1 MTRVRDVVW
10 QPSKEHLQR
19 SNLFRFMQ
27 QEQIAD
33 YPSLLKRSEEDVSW
47 FWDAFI
53 RFADIQFAQPYK
65 QVLDDSRGL
74 SDPKW
79 FVGGKINLVHHFL
92 DKWALNPD
100 TADRTALI
108 WEGEGEEER
117 RFSFL
122 ELYRQVNRFSNT
134 LERLGV
140 ERGDRVAIYMPMIPE
155 TVIALYGIYKAGAI
169 AVPLFSGFGPEA
181 VAVRLRDV
189 EAKAVVTA
197 DGFYRGGQQV
207 LLKHVLDRA
216 LETAPTVSTVLV
228 AARLGEKVLLKAGRD
243 WNWDEWMTQVS
254 DQYETVETDAEEVC
268 MVSYSSGTTGSPKG
282 IVHVHGGI
290 AVKTSELGMF
300 LYDIQKD
307 DVFTM
312 ITDFGWMM
320 GQLPLFSSHSVAAP
334 FLMYEGSPMHPDPG
348 RIYRLI
354 EKHQVSVFAAPA
366 TALRLLKTY
375 GEPYRQKANL
385 ASLRIL
391 GHTGEPIDEETW
403 SWFLSW
409 ADGRAPIINGSGG
422 TELFGEIL
430 SSLSILPQKPTCL
443 GATPA
448 VGARV
453 VDDSGRPVERGKAG
467 YLVFT
472 LPQPAQTR
480 GFWRDRQ
487 RYMDTYFPLGNEMWW
502 QGDIVLLDEEGY
514 WFHHGRADD
523 VIKVSG
529 RRTGPGELEDVV
541 CQFPHVLEAA
551 AIGVP
556 HPLKGEEIVLFVVPA
571 PGARLDP
578 GLLKHHVTAKLGKPY
593 EPGEI
598 HLVADLPKTRTQ
610 KIMRRLMK
618 QHYLGEKLGD
628 TSSLMNQG
636 ALEILP
642 RKQERLQES

>member
-1 MTRVRDVVW
+1 MTRTRDVVW
-10 QPSKEHLQR
+10 QPSQEQQKQ
-19 SNLFRFMQ
+19 SNLCRFME

-33 YPSLLKRSEEDVSW
+33 YPTLLKRSEEDASW

-53 RFADIQFAQPYK
+53 RFADIQFAQPYDE
-65 QVLDDSRGL
+65 VLDASNGL

-79 FVGGKINLVHHFL
+79 FVGGKINLVHNFL
-92 DKWALNPD
+92 DKWAQNPS
-100 TADRTALI
+100 TADRMALI

-117 RFSFL
+117 RYSFL
-122 ELYRQVNRFSNT
+122 ELYRQVNRFAHT
-134 LERLGV
+134 LGRLGV

-155 TVIALYGIYKAGAI
+155 TVIALYGIYKAGVI

-207 LLKHVLDRA
+207 LLKHVLDKA
-216 LETAPTVSTVLV
+216 LETAPSVQAVLV
-228 AARLGEKVLLKAGRD
+228 AARLGEKVLLTPGRD
-243 WNWDEWMTQVS
+243 WHWNEWMEQVP
-254 DQYETVETDAEEVC
+254 DQYATVTTDAEEVC

-290 AVKTSELGMF
+290 AVKTAEVGMF
-300 LYDIQKD
+300 IYDIRED

-320 GQLPLFSSHSVAAP
+320 GQLPLFSAHSVAAP

-348 RIYRLI
+348 RIYRQI
-354 EKHQVSVFAAPA
+354 EKHQVSVFGAPA

-375 GEPYRQKANL
+375 AEPFREKANL
-385 ASLRIL
+385 DSLRIL

-403 SWFLSW
+403 SWYLSW
-409 ADGRAPIINGSGG
+409 TDGKAPIINGSGG
-422 TELFGEIL
+422 TEVFAEIL
-430 SSLSILPQKPTCL
+430 SSISILPQKPTCL

-453 VDDSGRPVERGKAG
+453 VDEWGNQVERGKAG

-472 LPQPAQTR
+472 VPQPAQTR
-480 GFWRDRQ
+480 GFWRNRQ
-487 RYMDTYFPLGNEMWW
+487 RYLDTYFPLGNEMWW
-502 QGDIVLLDEEGY
+502 QGDIVLVDEDGY

-541 CQFPHVLEAA
+541 CQFPDVLEAA

-556 HPLKGEEIVLFVVPA
+556 HPLKGEEIVLFVVPT
-571 PGARLDP
+571 PTARLDADA
-578 GLLKHHVTAKLGKPY
+578 LKQHVSAKLGKPY
-593 EPGEI
+593 EPGHI
-598 HLVADLPKTRTQ
+598 HQVADLPKTRTQ

-618 QHYLGEKLGD
+618 QHYLGEELGD
-628 TSSLMNQG
+628 TSSLMNPG
-636 ALEILP
+636 ALNQLP
-642 RKQERLQES
+642 RKQEMKQG